1 MFDIKARII
10 CAVIGYAFGLIQS
23 AFIYGKLHGVD
34 IRTVGSGNAGSTN
47 ALRAFGTKAG
57 FTVLFFDALKTIA
70 AILLLRFTMGRCYPE
85 DIALI
90 TLYTAIG
97 VILGHNFPFYLNFK
111 GGKGMAATLGF
122 VLSFLVIQ
130 PWYFITMFPL
140 FVVIFLLT
148 HYVSLGSMLAYV
160 MFFIE
165 TIIFGNIGMLGDNLS
180 LVTKIELDCIAFFLM
195 SLAIFQHRANVVR
208 LIKGTESKTYLSKKN
223 REAYKAAMAEKE
235 NANESKE
242 AADKEA

>member
-1 MFDIKARII
+1 MFRLI
-10 CAVIGYAFGLIQS
+10 CLVVGYAFGLIQS

-70 AILLLRFTMGRCYPE
+70 AILVLRFTLGYFYPG

-90 TLYTAIG
+90 ILWTTVG

-111 GGKGMAATLGF
+111 GGKGMAATLGMIIS
-122 VLSFLVIQ
+122 LIALQ
-130 PWYFITMFPL
+130 PMYFITMFTL
-140 FVVIFLLT
+140 FVLIFVTT
-148 HYVSLGSMLAYV
+148 HYVSLGSILAYV
-160 MFFIE
+160 LFFAE
-165 TIIFGNIGMLGDNLS
+165 TIIFGQLGMLGENLS
-180 LVTKIELDCIAFFLM
+180 NATLIELDCLAFFLM

-208 LIKGTESKTYLSKKN
+208 LFKGCESKTYLSKTK
-223 REAYKAAMAEKE
+223 REAYKKSLEQ
-235 NANESKE
+235 
-242 AADKEA
+242 

>member
-1 MFDIKARII
+1 MFRLI
-10 CAVIGYAFGLIQS
+10 CLIVGYGFGLIQS

-70 AILLLRFTMGRCYPE
+70 AIIIMRLILGHFYPD

-90 TLYTAIG
+90 TLYTATG

-111 GGKGMAATLGF
+111 GGKGMAATLGLILALLTLQPMYF
-122 VLSFLVIQ
+122 V
-130 PWYFITMFPL
+130 TMFTL
-140 FVVIFLLT
+140 FVIIFVTT

-160 MFFIE
+160 LFVVE
-165 TIIFGNIGMLGDNLS
+165 TIAFGANGMLGENL
-180 LVTKIELDCIAFFLM
+180 TKSTRIELDILAVFLM

-208 LIKGTESKTYLSKKN
+208 LFKGNESKTYLTKKK
-223 REAYKAAMAEKE
+223 REAYKKSLEK
-235 NANESKE
+235 
-242 AADKEA
+242 